1 MNSFQLKII
10 ATICMTIDHVGTIF
24 FPNIKILKI
33 IGRIAFPIFAF
44 LMANTFKYSKNID
57 KKYKKLGIFAFISQ
71 IFCFLL
77 GVKGLNI
84 LYTFMLS
91 FLFMELFFKKDKK
104 FLAILIL
111 LIFNLLFKIEYG
123 VYGVYLVAFFYLC
136 EHYNNPWWHFGIIFL
151 NLLQYSSPEFIIIVT
166 SVCLLLPRIY
176 NGEYG
181 RRTNFFYYFYPIH
194 LAILWLL
201 TLIF

>member
-10 ATICMTIDHVGTIF
+10 ACICMAIDHVGTIF

-57 KKYKKLGIFAFISQ
+57 KKYHKLAIFAFISQ
-71 IFCFLL
+71 IFYFLL
-77 GVKGLNI
+77 GVKGFNI

-91 FLFMELFFKKDKK
+91 FIFMRLFFKEDKK

-123 VYGVYLVAFFYLC
+123 VYGVYIVGFFYIC
-136 EHYNNPWWHFGIIFL
+136 EHYNNLIWHFGIIFL

-181 RRTNFFYYFYPIH
+181 RRTNFFYYFYPLH
-194 LAILWLL
+194 LAILWIL